1 VKVYKSKWP
10 LAHILVEWRR
20 SVGPLLR
27 RTYGQGDGNAD
38 PVLCEEVA
46 ERLEGFAR
54 AAREA
59 ARLAR
64 EEEAVEVTD

>member
-1 VKVYKSKWP
+1 VNIYKSKWP

-20 SVGPLLR
+20 NVGPLLR
-27 RTYGQGDGNAD
+27 RTYGKGDGNAD
-38 PVLCEEVA
+38 PALCEQVA
-46 ERLEGFAR
+46 EHLEGFAR

-64 EEEAVEVTD
+64 EEETIEVTD